1 MKIERVG
8 FRTPSLK
15 NILRQKNPCFLW
27 FQLIQMQT
35 IVSETKLPNLAQVNL
50 VEVRKK

>member
-15 NILRQKNPCFLW
+15 NILRQKNQCFLW